1 MEKSILNLDLYS
13 FIPYAIVAF
22 SHVYG
27 IEYRE
32 HLKNNLEHTIINIY
46 RDVDGLS
53 SYIFH
58 LKRCKNRELAIKF
71 LSHLDFEIPDYPPQN
86 FTLSF
91 NDETEELLYKFIY
104 YSYSAFEN
112 MNKEKIAI
120 CAFEEK
126 NADSKKRTKQKIDII
141 NYLRSPNNEPI
152 TEENLEEFIKSPEYQ
167 KIIEKVNELLK
178 LYYELKQEYEE
189 WEKVLEP
196 YEKYVKYENERKS
209 EILKFR
215 KSELFRI
222 IYPSLPLPVLKIIQ
236 DKPQSEQE
244 ETIFSYLDISC
255 NSLIENFSQEKMD
268 KLYSKD
274 IEPNDKFW
282 IVYWQSQYLKNLG
295 ITIPNTIHL
304 DCKTT
309 EDIANYLNFIN
320 QSNIKQYIPPNE
332 VIRYITTIREKKYD
346 AALNEYFKNRNDFKA
361 IMQFFDN
368 NENNIN
374 YFLSILKKVQIC
386 VAGEGGHDEKN
397 NFLRIMSF
405 TVRSG
410 DHDKLAHN
418 FLHEAGHAIDQ
429 NEQGTGFEPLEDYR
443 ENGHRNPYDSRWRK
457 YERFNETI
465 NDIFTIEALEYL
477 NSVGIY
483 LIQPYEFTCLD
494 TSNHNTFL
502 VTKDLL
508 RPLIKRFRAQVI
520 KAKLNSEPN
529 YLVQFIGKEHY
540 EALVDI
546 VNKVDYLCHNGLERK
561 LKDEADDIMVLE
573 YQAQLEKLTEV
584 YINIDN
590 YYESHFGT
598 NEEKTHVSK

>member
-112 MNKEKIAI
+112 MNK
-120 CAFEEK
+120 
-126 NADSKKRTKQKIDII
+126 
-141 NYLRSPNNEPI
+141 
-152 TEENLEEFIKSPEYQ
+152 
-167 KIIEKVNELLK
+167 EKVNELLK